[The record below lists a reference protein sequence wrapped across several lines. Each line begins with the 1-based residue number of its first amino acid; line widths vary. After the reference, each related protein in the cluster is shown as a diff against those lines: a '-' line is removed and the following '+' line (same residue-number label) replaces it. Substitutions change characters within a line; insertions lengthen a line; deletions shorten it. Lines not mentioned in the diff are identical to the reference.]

1 MRHIGIAVVLGTVL
15 LLGTLIAGSVLI
27 LQNARQ
33 TALHAA
39 GMGLENSASVV
50 ASAVN
55 RQLLQVDGAL
65 VSLPSLFTAA
75 DSDQKPEIDP
85 NLAGR
90 LLRAL
95 NFETFPFRDLLL
107 VSPDGT
113 IWAAARPRPTNL
125 PLPLPP
131 PDASAAALPGATVEG
146 PIYNSVTGGWSWYL
160 TRPISLRTVGRL
172 QAVAEIPLSS
182 IITLLAPVSA
192 VPGLRIYME
201 RPDGR
206 RLASLPHDELEVGKQ
221 QVAAISSIGPEG
233 ISLSLPSWLIT
244 SPTIAVWRNTLY
256 PDVKVALT
264 LDLSASLADWTRDR
278 GRLLVALGVV
288 CLLVLALAATLY
300 AAVRQHER
308 VEAERKR
315 SEDEVRKFN
324 SELEQR
330 VAARTMELE
339 AANAELES
347 FSYSVSHDLRA
358 PLRAV
363 GGFSRI
369 LLADYGDKLDAEARR
384 VIDVIC
390 AGVTKMTRMID
401 DILAFSRVGRTEM
414 ASMPVDMEAAV
425 QAAIKD
431 LETVLVDREVHFV
444 AGALPPARGD
454 AAMIQCVW
462 ANLLGNAV
470 KYTAPKA
477 EATIEIGAT
486 GGCGETVYFI
496 RDNGVGFDMHHIDK
510 LFGLFQRLHGAD
522 FAGTGIGLAIVKRI
536 VARHGGRV
544 WAEGKPNEG
553 ASFYFTLPAA
563 QGVTPARSEVAS
575 YLWRRLVGA
584 TGS

>member
-1 MRHIGIAVVLGTVL
+1 MR
-15 LLGTLIAGSVLI
+15 
-27 LQNARQ
+27 
-33 TALHAA
+33 
-39 GMGLENSASVV
+39 LENSASVV
-50 ASAVN
+50 ASAIN

-75 DSDQKPEIDP
+75 DSDQKPETDP

-107 VSPDGT
+107 VRPDGT

-125 PLPLPP
+125 ALPLTP
-131 PDASAAALPGATVEG
+131 PDPNAAPLPGATIEG
-146 PIYNSVTGGWSWYL
+146 PIYNPVTGGWSWYL
-160 TRPISLRTVGRL
+160 TRPISLRAVGRL
-172 QAVAEIPLSS
+172 QAVAEVPLSS
-182 IITLLAPVSA
+182 IITLLTPAGA
-192 VPGLRIYME
+192 VPGLSIYIE

-206 RLASLPHDELEVGKQ
+206 RLASLPHDELKVGKQ
-221 QVAAISSIGPEG
+221 QGAAISSLGTEG
-233 ISLSLPSWLIT
+233 IALDLPSWLVT

-264 LDLSASLADWTRDR
+264 LDLSASLADWSRDR

-288 CLLVLALAATLY
+288 CLLVVALATTLY
-300 AAVRQHER
+300 AALRQHER

-315 SEDEVRKFN
+315 SEDAVRKLN

-330 VAARTMELE
+330 VAARTLELE
-339 AANAELES
+339 VANAELES
-347 FSYSVSHDLRA
+347 FSYSVSHDLRT

-363 GGFSRI
+363 DGFSRI

-390 AGVTKMTRMID
+390 AGVAKMNRMID

-414 ASMPVDMEAAV
+414 AAVPVDMEATV

-431 LETVLVDREVHFV
+431 LETVLAGREVHFV

-454 AAMIQCVW
+454 AAMIQRVW
-462 ANLLGNAV
+462 ANLVGNAV

-486 GGCGETVYFI
+486 DGPGEIVYFV
-496 RDNGVGFDMHHIDK
+496 RDNGVGFDMRYIEK
-510 LFGLFQRLHGAD
+510 LFGVFQRLHGAD

-563 QGVTPARSEVAS
+563 
-575 YLWRRLVGA
+575 
-584 TGS
+584 